1 MGLEPFFYF
10 GHPYFGLRA
19 TKLSMSTKTEQ
30 LQAMI
35 APAVTAL
42 GYELWGIE
50 FHSHSHTPVLRVF
63 IDSENGI
70 NVDDCAAVSRQISSV
85 LDVEDPISSEYTLEV
100 SSPGMDRPLFTLDQ
114 FQRYQGETIKVKLR
128 APFEGR
134 RNFRGLLTGVEADE
148 VVVVVDAHEYLLPIE
163 LIDKA
168 NVIPQFVNEKSTE
181 EKNAKNIGAATIAGD
196 EVLVNE
202 DILGTEEEP
211 DSEDA
216 ADHDDS
222 LEND

>member
-10 GHPYFGLRA
+10 GHPYFGLQA

-42 GYELWGIE
+42 GYELWGVE
-50 FHSHSHTPVLRVF
+50 FHSHSHLPVLRVF

-70 NVDDCAAVSRQISSV
+70 NVDDCAAASRQISGV

-114 FQRYQGETIKVKLR
+114 FQRYLGEWIKVKLR

-134 RNFRGLLTGVEADE
+134 RNFRGRLTGVEGDE
-148 VVVVVDAHEYLLPIE
+148 VIVVVDAHEYLLPIE

-168 NVIPQFVNEKSTE
+168 NVIPQFVSEKSSNEKAGD
-181 EKNAKNIGAATIAGD
+181 EKNVKDIGAATVAGD
-196 EVLVNE
+196 EVVLNE
-202 DILGTEEEP
+202 DSLS
-211 DSEDA
+211 SEDA